1 MTYTMG
7 AAPSRIR
14 LGDKRQEGQ
23 RKLGGKPLIVSP
35 HLGRRGHRRYIS
47 RRAYPRHLKSRP
59 LVRAHRQL
67 HRHWIDPGALEPAP
81 KR

>member
-1 MTYTMG
+1 MG

-23 RKLGGKPLIVSP
+23 RKLGGGPLIASP
-35 HLGRRGHRRYIS
+35 HLGRKGHRRDIS
-47 RRAYPRHLKSRP
+47 RRASPRHLESRP

-67 HRHWIDPGALEPAP
+67 HRDWIDPGALEPTP

>member
-1 MTYTMG
+1 MTHTMG

-23 RKLGGKPLIVSP
+23 RKLGGGPLIASP
-35 HLGRRGHRRYIS
+35 HPGRGGHRRYIS
-47 RRAYPRHLKSRP
+47 RRASPRHFESRP

-67 HRHWIDPGALEPAP
+67 YRHWIDPKALEPA
-81 KR
+81 

>member
-1 MTYTMG
+1 MTDKMG

-23 RKLGGKPLIVSP
+23 RKLGGRQLIASP
-35 HLGRRGHRRYIS
+35 DLERRGHRRYIFIQAS
-47 RRAYPRHLKSRP
+47 PRHLDSRP
-59 LVRAHRQL
+59 LVCAHRQL
-67 HRHWIDPGALEPAP
+67 HRHWIDPGALEQAS